1 MKFAHFLFTD
11 DYVFF
16 SSTYELELANLK
28 LTQRIF
34 CSIFSKRINVLRKMS
49 KFKYPSGNL
58 AMTGGPEAVND
69 P

>member
-11 DYVFF
+11 DYFFF

-28 LTQRIF
+28 LTQRVF
-34 CSIFSKRINVLRKMS
+34 CSIFSKRMKLS